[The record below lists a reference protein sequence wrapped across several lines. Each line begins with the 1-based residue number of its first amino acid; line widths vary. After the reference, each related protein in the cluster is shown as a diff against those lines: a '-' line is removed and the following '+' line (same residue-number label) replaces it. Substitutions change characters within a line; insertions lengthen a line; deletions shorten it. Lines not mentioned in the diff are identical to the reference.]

1 MTAQPREIDYVVENI
16 LSSLISSVRR
26 QVKKDGKAPS
36 PASLRKILE
45 ADLAARGWS
54 IQPIG
59 NAKAAKEAARK
70 LSLALFE
77 DVGQ

>member
-1 MTAQPREIDYVVENI
+1 MSARPREIDYVVENI
-16 LSSLISSVRR
+16 LSSLISAA
-26 QVKKDGKAPS
+26 KKEIKVGAKPS

-54 IQPIG
+54 IQPIS
-59 NAKAAKEAARK
+59 NAKAAHEAARK

>member
-1 MTAQPREIDYVVENI
+1 MSALPREIDYVVENI
-16 LSSLISSVRR
+16 LSSLVSSVRR
-26 QVKKDGKAPS
+26 EIKKGAKAPS
-36 PASLRKILE
+36 AANLRKILE

-59 NAKAAKEAARK
+59 NAKAAKDAARK